1 VRSAIPTEYK
11 IQEFNCTKILKIV
24 LKYFVDQVMKNK
36 QPEQKILS
44 YLEKCNTVSLA
55 TAIGGIPHAAAVFYV
70 NIGFELYFLS
80 NPNSRHGENLTQ
92 NPTVSGTINEDYSN
106 WLQIKGIQLEGRV
119 ECIGSII
126 KHPRLAKAYV
136 KKFPNVT
143 DFLMSPHKL
152 GKEIVQKVSRV
163 KFYQIR
169 LTRIYFL
176 DNSSGFG
183 HKEVLDII

>member
-1 VRSAIPTEYK
+1 
-11 IQEFNCTKILKIV
+11 
-24 LKYFVDQVMKNK
+24 MKNK
-36 QPEQKILS
+36 QLKEKILC
-44 YLEKCNTVSLA
+44 YLETCNTVSLA
-55 TAIGGIPHAAAVFYV
+55 TVSGGAAHAASVFYV
-70 NIGFELYFLS
+70 SIGFDLYFLS
-80 NPNSRHGENLTQ
+80 NPKSRHGENIEQ

-126 KHPRLAKAYV
+126 KQVRIAKAYV

-152 GKEIVQKVSRV
+152 GKEIAQKVAKV
-163 KFYQIR
+163 KFYHLR
-169 LTRIYFL
+169 PTRIYFL

-183 HKEVLDII
+183 YKETLDII